1 MRIGIVTKWLD
12 EDYTGIGQYTYN
24 LIKALQALDKE
35 NEYVFI
41 HRKVKGK
48 KSDVYEHGEELF
60 LPRLGPGPLW
70 IFDANLFLSLRVKG
84 LDIVHEPFL
93 GLLLPSDFKQVITVH
108 DLAPLLFRT
117 GHSTFRLYF
126 RTFMKKAVRR
136 ADAIITVSEHTKK
149 DIVERFG
156 IEEARIHRIY
166 NGMRHVPADPK
177 RTARV
182 RKRLGL
188 EGPYILTV
196 GSLVP
201 LKNQAMAI
209 DAYARAVDKGH
220 IEHLLVLAGKKDVEY
235 ERLKDRV
242 KKRGLG
248 KRVVFTDYLEW
259 PDIVSLYSAADM
271 FLFPSLYEGFGF
283 PPLEAMGHG
292 VPVISSNTSSL
303 PEVVGDAG
311 ILVDPKDRDAWAE
324 AILLLAKD
332 EGVKKDVIGKGLERV
347 KEFTWE
353 KAAAQTLKVYEDVSK
368 G

>member
-1 MRIGIVTKWLD
+1 
-12 EDYTGIGQYTYN
+12 
-24 LIKALQALDKE
+24 
-35 NEYVFI
+35 
-41 HRKVKGK
+41 
-48 KSDVYEHGEELF
+48 
-60 LPRLGPGPLW
+60 
-70 IFDANLFLSLRVKG
+70 
-84 LDIVHEPFL
+84 
-93 GLLLPSDFKQVITVH
+93 
-108 DLAPLLFRT
+108 
-117 GHSTFRLYF
+117 
-126 RTFMKKAVRR
+126 
-136 ADAIITVSEHTKK
+136 
-149 DIVERFG
+149 
-156 IEEARIHRIY
+156 
-166 NGMRHVPADPK
+166 MRHVPADPK